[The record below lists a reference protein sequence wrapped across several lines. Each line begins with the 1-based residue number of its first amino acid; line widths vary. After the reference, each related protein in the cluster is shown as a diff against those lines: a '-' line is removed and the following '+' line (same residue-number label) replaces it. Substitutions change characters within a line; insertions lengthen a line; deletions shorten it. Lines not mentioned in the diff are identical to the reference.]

1 MLSAGEI
8 WKIERFNHGTQVY
21 EMPRREGGEEGGSEG
36 ERERGEGERSSKAP
50 LNPSVNLFMFPNTGR
65 QNMTRAPG
73 EIESTEGI
81 KNLKPLIMRM
91 HWPLP
96 SLRGKS

>member
-1 MLSAGEI
+1 MGFKFTKCQGE
-8 WKIERFNHGTQVY
+8 
-21 EMPRREGGEEGGSEG
+21 REGKKEGVK